1 MNEENN
7 TDAGQEF
14 LDSEVNKVLANPLL
28 AQQVGAIL
36 RKAICTVG
44 GGLAMWAGT
53 HDQWVAFAASLLAAV
68 LPAVWGVIVDL
79 RQHTAHTATVAGLTA
94 QVVMQRSIIASCPT
108 LPAAAIAP
116 SAPPQAQPLTI
127 PGGVANSAPDAL
139 KG

>member
-1 MNEENN
+1 MDLGLPRNVAPELKTLGDNLRV
-7 TDAGQEF
+7 
-14 LDSEVNKVLANPLL
+14 LDL
-28 AQQVGAIL
+28 
-36 RKAICTVG
+36 
-44 GGLAMWAGT
+44 
-53 HDQWVAFAASLLAAV
+53 D
-68 LPAVWGVIVDL
+68 DL
-79 RQHTAHTATVAGLTA
+79 KHLAGLTA